1 ASGLAAINAAAQ
13 AIKADEGDVFVAG
26 GVESMTR
33 APYAIPK
40 NQDGGMGNLTA
51 WDTPLGWRF
60 PNLRLKAQYGNEA
73 MGETAENL
81 REGKPTISRE
91 EQDRFALESHRRA
104 IAAIE
109 SGKFAEEIVPVPLPS
124 TTGEARTVSRDEPPR
139 ADTSLE
145 ALAKLRPAF
154 REGGTVTAGNS
165 SGINDGAAAVLL
177 MSDRKA
183 RQLGLPPLVRIVSS
197 AAAGVEPRTMGL
209 GPIRASA
216 LEHSLQGSQRQLP
229 DAVPIA
235 GDGKGGAVDQ
245 MDERL
250 RALRRELVDHAR
262 LRGPAFLRDRPHE
275 GELSRAVD
283 RGDRSLHP
291 PLGQRPFIP
300 PSILRLDPDVRGP
313 PRRDLVGGHEGLEHE
328 GEGTGDRHL
337 DVREHDGVGGRRRGL
352 LDCRLA
358 GGRGRH
364 AAAIRARVIMMLGP
378 IVRAD
383 FCTARRR
390 GGSPACIRGTCR
402 AGTARGPA
410 RDGR

>member
-154 REGGTVTAGNS
+154 R
-165 SGINDGAAAVLL
+165 
-177 MSDRKA
+177 
-183 RQLGLPPLVRIVSS
+183 
-197 AAAGVEPRTMGL
+197 
-209 GPIRASA
+209 
-216 LEHSLQGSQRQLP
+216 
-229 DAVPIA
+229 
-235 GDGKGGAVDQ
+235 KGGAI
-245 MDERL
+245 
-250 RALRRELVDHAR
+250 ALGH
-262 LRGPAFLRDRPHE
+262 
-275 GELSRAVD
+275 
-283 RGDRSLHP
+283 
-291 PLGQRPFIP
+291 PLGCSGARIVCTLVHEMRRRAPRAPRPY
-300 PSILRLDPDVRGP
+300 
-313 PRRDLVGGHEGLEHE
+313 HGLA
-328 GEGTGDRHL
+328 TL
-337 DVREHDGVGGRRRGL
+337 CVGVGQGEATVVEW
-352 LDCRLA
+352 A
-358 GGRGRH
+358 GG
-364 AAAIRARVIMMLGP
+364 
-378 IVRAD
+378 
-383 FCTARRR
+383 
-390 GGSPACIRGTCR
+390 
-402 AGTARGPA
+402 
-410 RDGR
+410 